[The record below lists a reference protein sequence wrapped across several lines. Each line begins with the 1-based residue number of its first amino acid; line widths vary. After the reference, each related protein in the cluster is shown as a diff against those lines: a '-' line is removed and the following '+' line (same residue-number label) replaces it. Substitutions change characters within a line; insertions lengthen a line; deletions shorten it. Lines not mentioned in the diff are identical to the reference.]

1 MKYESLA
8 IHGGRKETTA
18 IKPVNYPL
26 YLSSTFTQA
35 SLSEFGDFM
44 YSRSNNPTR
53 NNVEQLVAQLENA
66 QYALAM
72 ASGMAATALV
82 FDLLKPG
89 DKVLLNTNVYGGTWC
104 YVAEL
109 FEQKQIKYE
118 IVTDFNTYDFTQ
130 ISPDVRMIFLET
142 PSNPLLEI
150 TDIALVCQQAKQHDV
165 MVVVD
170 NTFLTSYYQKPLELG
185 ADIVVYS
192 ATKYYAGHSDI
203 IAGLVV
209 CNDDALYATL
219 KLRQKILGAILSPF
233 DSFLLTRGIKTLA
246 LRMERHQSNTKAMAK
261 FLAEHPAV
269 EKVFYPGLASN
280 PGFAIQ
286 RKQSQGDG
294 AVLSFRLKENYDIEA
309 FCLALKFFDLAVS
322 LGGVESLICHPA
334 SMTHETYSKALQ
346 QQIGIT
352 DNLLRLSI
360 GIEHI
365 DDLLA
370 DVESAFR
377 AAAK

>member
-192 ATKYYAGHSDI
+192 AT
-203 IAGLVV
+203 
-209 CNDDALYATL
+209 
-219 KLRQKILGAILSPF
+219 
-233 DSFLLTRGIKTLA
+233 
-246 LRMERHQSNTKAMAK
+246 
-261 FLAEHPAV
+261 
-269 EKVFYPGLASN
+269 
-280 PGFAIQ
+280 
-286 RKQSQGDG
+286 
-294 AVLSFRLKENYDIEA
+294 
-309 FCLALKFFDLAVS
+309 
-322 LGGVESLICHPA
+322 
-334 SMTHETYSKALQ
+334 
-346 QQIGIT
+346 
-352 DNLLRLSI
+352 
-360 GIEHI
+360 
-365 DDLLA
+365 
-370 DVESAFR
+370 
-377 AAAK
+377 